1 MIEELRDFRLRVILR
16 VKEQNE
22 RVDVDARLLPVKE
35 AIGRQYGLFYI
46 DFQSFRIEIG
56 QDLLDEIFEEMIW
69 FVSPGRVKEVMK
81 EWSERSGIF

>member
-1 MIEELRDFRLRVILR
+1 MIEELKDCRFRIILR
-16 VKEQNE
+16 VRGQNE

-69 FVSPGRVKEVMK
+69 FVSPEKVRETIKN
-81 EWSERSGIF
+81 WFERC